1 MAAFTLLREVNVLTR
16 LGARIGYV
24 CRIQTRDYA
33 KKPAKKPGADEQ
45 TPPKKQGGTENKKQP
60 VPTSEE
66 KNRKP
71 TKSKGKGGAKD
82 SMKGPEVCKDPVKLT
97 SHAMGV
103 NIFKDG
109 QDPVLKASEEYPQWL
124 FQLDLGPPKKL
135 SELDPESI
143 QYWRHIRKQNI
154 WRANKLSKGKRL

>member
-33 KKPAKKPGADEQ
+33 KKPA
-45 TPPKKQGGTENKKQP
+45 
-60 VPTSEE
+60 
-66 KNRKP
+66 